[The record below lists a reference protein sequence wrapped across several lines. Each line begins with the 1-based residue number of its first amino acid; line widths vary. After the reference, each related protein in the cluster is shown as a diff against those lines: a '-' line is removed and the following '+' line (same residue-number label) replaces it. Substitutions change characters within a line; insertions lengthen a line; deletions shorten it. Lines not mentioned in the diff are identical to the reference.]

1 MGPRPE
7 GVWGGSGGLLGDSEG
22 LGRVLGGGWRVIGG
36 SGGGREDVGGLRVFG
51 GVCEALGGYWGAVGA
66 AVRPGGAL
74 RVLGGWGRHPQV
86 LPVSPVGRV
95 RSPPSASRPCVP
107 RGLCQVP
114 KSLWAGSGRREHAL
128 TPPKHSPAAP
138 EHPHT
143 PLKHPL
149 VP

>member
-74 RVLGGWGRHPQV
+74 RVLGGGEGTPRCYQCHRWAVSVPPPRRHGPASPGAFARCQSPFGRGV
-86 LPVSPVGRV
+86 
-95 RSPPSASRPCVP
+95 
-107 RGLCQVP
+107 
-114 KSLWAGSGRREHAL
+114 
-128 TPPKHSPAAP
+128 AAENMP
-138 EHPHT
+138 
-143 PLKHPL
+143 
-149 VP
+149 